1 MAQPPEP
8 SWTFLPS
15 KTTLTRHTDTY
26 AFISPTKYAS
36 TLTNRI
42 VLITGAGRGIGRATA
57 LAFGAAGASVACLS
71 RTRSDVDAVVAEM
84 AKRGY
89 PRSIAL
95 AADVADPAAPAVVV
109 KEVEKELGH
118 IDILV
123 NNAGISRISPL
134 SHESNYSA
142 PRSVVDVNVH
152 GTLAFIHAVLP
163 SMIARQRGTIINVVS
178 VLAAMTHPYFHAY
191 SCSKA
196 GILRATHCLE
206 LENRQHG
213 ILSYAVAPGMI
224 ADTTLGHG
232 ALNMEAHSELPE
244 LKKYMEFFGPAIGDT
259 LALAADSFV
268 ALAADPDA
276 KWMSG
281 RYVDVQQD
289 LGEVL
294 AEAKK
299 GPEGR
304 IEREGLYEL
313 KVDVL

>member
-1 MAQPPEP
+1 MAQSPDTP
-8 SWTFLPS
+8 WTFLPS
-15 KTTLTRHTDTY
+15 KTTVTRHTDTY
-26 AFISPTKYAS
+26 PYISPTKYVS
-36 TLTNRI
+36 TLTNKT

-57 LAFGAAGASVACLS
+57 LAFAAAGASVACLS
-71 RTRSDVDAVVAEM
+71 RTRSDVDAVVAEI

-89 PRSIAL
+89 PRGIAIT
-95 AADVADPAAPAVVV
+95 ADITDPSAPHAVIE
-109 KEVEKELGH
+109 EVEKELGH
-118 IDILV
+118 INILI

-134 SHESNYSA
+134 SHESTFSR
-142 PRSVVDVNVH
+142 PRSVIDANIH

-163 SMIARQRGTIINVVS
+163 SMIVHHSGIIINVVS

-196 GILRATHCLE
+196 GILRATHVLE
-206 LENRQHG
+206 LENRRHG
-213 ILSYAVAPGMI
+213 ILFYAVAPGMI

-232 ALNMEAHSELPE
+232 ALNMEAHNKLPE
-244 LKKYMEFFGPAIGDT
+244 LKKYMEFFIPTMGDT

-299 GPEGR
+299 GPKGR
-304 IEREGLYEL
+304 IEREGLYQL